1 MQGGGPR
8 GAPIHSPSHGADS
21 GHGLPPA
28 VAPQRRRLTRRP
40 GYMRS
45 TAGSGIG
52 FLSPAVGM
60 PHPSSAGLTGQQ
72 SQHSQSKAGQCG
84 LDPGSHCQASLV
96 GKPFLKS
103 SLVPA
108 VASEGHLHPAQRSMR
123 KRPVHFA
130 VHSKNDS
137 RQSERLTGSFKP
149 GDSGFWQE
157 LLSSD
162 SFKSLAPSL
171 DAPWNKGSRGLKTVK
186 PLASP
191 ALNGPADIASL
202 PGFQDTF
209 TSSFSFIQLS
219 LGAAGERGEAEGCLP
234 SREAEPLHQR
244 PQEMAAEASSSD
256 RPHGDPRHLWTF
268 SLHAAPGL
276 ADLAQVT
283 RSSSRQSECGTVSS
297 SSSDT
302 GFSSQDAS
310 SAGGRGDQGGGWA
323 DAHGWHTLLREW
335 EPMLQ
340 DYLLSNRRQLEVT
353 SLILKLQKC
362 QEKVVED
369 GDYDTGESK
378 AVRRQFHLSP

>member
-1 MQGGGPR
+1 
-8 GAPIHSPSHGADS
+8 
-21 GHGLPPA
+21 
-28 VAPQRRRLTRRP
+28 
-40 GYMRS
+40 MRS

-60 PHPSSAGLTGQQ
+60 PRPSSAGLAGQQ
-72 SQHSQSKAGQCG
+72 SHHSQSKAGQWG

-108 VASEGHLHPAQRSMR
+108 VASEDHLHPAQGSMR
-123 KRPVHFA
+123 KRPVHFG

-149 GDSGFWQE
+149 GDSGCWQE

-162 SFKSLAPSL
+162 SSTSLAPSL
-171 DAPWNKGSRGLKTVK
+171 DAAWNKGSGGLKTVK

-191 ALNGPADIASL
+191 ALNGPTDIPSL
-202 PGFQDTF
+202 PSFQDTF

-244 PQEMAAEASSSD
+244 SQEMAAEASGSD

-268 SLHAAPGL
+268 SLHTAPGL

-283 RSSSRQSECGTVSS
+283 RSSSRQPECGKVSS
-297 SSSDT
+297 LDG

-310 SAGGRGDQGGGWA
+310 SAGGRGDQGSSWE

-340 DYLLSNRRQLEVT
+340 DYLLSNRRQLEVCV
-353 SLILKLQKC
+353 L
-362 QEKVVED
+362 
-369 GDYDTGESK
+369 
-378 AVRRQFHLSP
+378 R